1 MAQSNINKKNVG
13 VIGLGIIGTRV
24 AAGLRHAGFNVYVWN
39 RTPKPAPNFLGSPA
53 EVAEQCEVI
62 QLFVADA
69 KAVMETIDAIS
80 ETLTPDHVIVCNATI
95 GLEGTLEAA
104 RRVRQLGARFL
115 DAPFTGSKGA
125 AEKRQLVYYIGGEEQ
140 DFLRVQPVLEATS
153 KAIVHIGE
161 VGQAAVVKVVTN
173 LISAVTTQ
181 TLAEGL
187 AIVRRAGIRPEK
199 LADAIEQN
207 AMRSGV
213 TDLKLPA
220 MVSGDYTPHF
230 AMKHMFKDVQLGIR
244 LANQFEIE
252 VPATSTVGAVMY
264 GALAKGWGDLDYA
277 ALSKA
282 YENGVHA
289 PKPPTVAPSDAE

>member
-1 MAQSNINKKNVG
+1 MSISNKHRNNAG

-24 AAGLRHAGFNVYVWN
+24 AAGLRHSGFHTCVWN

-69 KAVMETIDAIS
+69 KAVMEIIEALS
-80 ETLTPDHVIVCNATI
+80 GALTPEHVIVCNATI

-104 RRVRQLGARFL
+104 RRVREIGARFL

-140 DFLRVQPVLEATS
+140 DFLRAKPILDATS

-173 LISAVTTQ
+173 LISAVTVQ
-181 TLAEGL
+181 TLAEAL
-187 AIVRRAGIRPEK
+187 AIVRRAGIRPEA
-199 LADAIEQN
+199 LASAIENN

-220 MVSGDYTPHF
+220 MMSGDYTPHF
-230 AMKHMFKDVQLGIR
+230 SLKHMFKDVQLGIE
-244 LANQFEIE
+244 LANGFALD
-252 VPATSTVGAVMY
+252 VPATSAVGAVMF
-264 GALAKGWGDLDYA
+264 GALMKGLGDLDYA
-277 ALSKA
+277 ALAKA
-282 YENGVHA
+282 YDSAVHP
-289 PKPPTVAPSDAE
+289 PKPAIETAAGI

>member
-1 MAQSNINKKNVG
+1 MTQSNKNNVG

-24 AAGLRHAGFNVYVWN
+24 AAGLRHAGFNAYVWN
-39 RTPKPAPNFLGSPA
+39 RTPRPAPNFLGSPA

-69 KAVMETIDAIS
+69 KAVMQTIEALS
-80 ETLTPDHVIVCNATI
+80 ERLTPEHVIVCNATI
-95 GLEGTLEAA
+95 GLDGTLEAA
-104 RRVRQLGARFL
+104 KRVRELGARFL

-125 AEKRQLVYYIGGEEQ
+125 AEKRQLVYYIGGDEQ
-140 DFLRVQPVLEATS
+140 DFLRVKPVLEATS
-153 KAIVHIGE
+153 KAIIQIGE

-181 TLAEGL
+181 TLAEVL
-187 AIVRRAGIRPEK
+187 AIVRRAGIRPEA
-199 LADAIEQN
+199 LAEAIENN

-220 MVSGDYTPHF
+220 MLSGDYTPHF
-230 AMKHMFKDVQLGIR
+230 AMKHMFKDVQLGIQ
-244 LANQFEIE
+244 LANKFDLD
-252 VPATSTVGAVMY
+252 VPATSTVGGVMY

-277 ALSKA
+277 ALAKA
-282 YENGVHA
+282 YENGRHPA
-289 PKPPTVAPSDAE
+289 ETPTDQPAGGK